1 MSTETEMSF
10 ETVALFPGSW
20 LIKFKTSILETV
32 SKEKFLLQKFY
43 FISLQLYSL
52 LKFIFPVDSRSV

>member
-10 ETVALFPGSW
+10 EAVALFPGSL

-43 FISLQLYSL
+43 FICLQLYSL
-52 LKFIFPVDSRSV
+52 SKFIFPVDSRNV